1 MRMRGVWMIV
11 GLSVLAFR
19 LSAQER
25 QLRLTIE
32 EAMVLGQTQSVASM
46 ESRNNMLKAY
56 WTFRNYKADRLPGI
70 SFSGTLPSL
79 NRQLNSYQQE
89 DGSYK
94 FIPNNYLSEY
104 LGLTVRQVIP
114 FTGGEIYLESNLERM
129 DQLGAGGTGSFLAV
143 PFSVTLSQPLFAYNP
158 YKWQKKIEPLRFE
171 KSKSE
176 YVANLENVNISTV
189 SCYFDLLTSMS
200 NLENARQ
207 NRRNASELYK
217 AACGKEK
224 IGTISG
230 SDLMQL
236 RVGLLNAN
244 ANVLTAENDY
254 LEKMNALKNYL
265 GLADSIEILPVVPE
279 LKKISAIGIEDI
291 RRKAYENNPIYD
303 NLKIRLIEA
312 EANVAKM
319 KRERLPD
326 VNLNLSVGTTGSHPT
341 FARTYTHLD
350 NRQVAQIGI
359 SIPILDWGKRKGNYI
374 QAKADYELTVNKT
387 EREKREFD
395 EKVRIL
401 AENFLDQQEL
411 AKIYREAESV
421 AQERYHIALN
431 RFAVGDISVTDL
443 NYAEQEKD
451 DARRNYIYQLYLSW
465 YYYYNLRY
473 ITLFDFEKG
482 TDIVYDY
489 EYKR

>member
-1 MRMRGVWMIV
+1 MK
-11 GLSVLAFR
+11 GLWIILCLSTLNLP
-19 LSAQER
+19 LSAQENK
-25 QLRLTIE
+25 LRLTLE
-32 EAMVLGQTQSVASM
+32 EAMVLGQAKSVASM
-46 ESRNNMLKAY
+46 ENRNNALKSY
-56 WTFRNYKADRLPGI
+56 WRFRNYKTDRLPSI
-70 SFSGTLPSL
+70 SLSGTLPSL
-79 NRQLNSYQQE
+79 NKQLNSYQQE

-94 FIPNNYLSEY
+94 FVPNNYLSEY
-104 LGLTVRQVIP
+104 LGFTVKQIIP
-114 FTGGEIYLESNLERM
+114 FTGGEICLESNLERM
-129 DQLGAGGTGSFLAV
+129 DQLGAGGDGSFLTV
-143 PFSVTLSQPLFAYNP
+143 PFTVTLSQPLFAYNP
-158 YKWQKKIEPLRFE
+158 YKWQKKVEPLRF
-171 KSKSE
+171 KASQSE

-189 SCYFDLLTSMS
+189 SSYFDLLTSMS
-200 NLENARQ
+200 NLESARQ
-207 NRRNASELYK
+207 NQRNASELYK
-217 AACGKEK
+217 SACAREK

-254 LEKMNALKNYL
+254 LEKMNALKIYL
-265 GLADSIEILPVVPE
+265 GLDEHIEISPVIPDA
-279 LKKISAIGIEDI
+279 KMIPSISIEDI
-291 RRKAYENNPIYD
+291 RQKAYENNPIYD

-312 EANVAKM
+312 ESNVVKE
-319 KRERLPD
+319 KRKRLPD

-341 FARTYTHLD
+341 FSGAYTHLGS
-350 NRQVAQIGI
+350 RQVAQIGI
-359 SIPILDWGKRKGNYI
+359 SVPILDWGKRRGNYI
-374 QAKADYELTVNKT
+374 QAKSDYDLTVNKT
-387 EREKREFD
+387 EREEREFN
-395 EKVRIL
+395 EKVRRL

-421 AQERYHIALN
+421 AQERYNIALN

-451 DARRNYIYQLYLSW
+451 NARQNYIYQLYLSW

-482 TDIVYDY
+482 TNIVYDY